1 MKTIADELRDA
12 RDGKSGTMEKTSE
25 ALEKVLN
32 ARPSEVPVRG
42 NAKLSRI
49 ARYGIRVMCL
59 MCGWEGRHNKVART
73 QTGGT
78 VRLRERG
85 CDRCGLKRLRP
96 TWWIEKYPAKA
107 HAEAKR
113 IRNTRF
119 LMD

>member
-1 MKTIADELRDA
+1 MKTIADELRAA
-12 RDGKSGTMEKTSE
+12 RDGKGGTMEKTSE

-32 ARPSEVPVRG
+32 APEPVVVRG

-59 MCGWEGRHNKVART
+59 MCGWEGRHNRMARKEI
-73 QTGGT
+73 GHT

-113 IRNTRF
+113 VRATRF